1 MELRIDNGQPCI
13 ATFSGKKETLTP
25 TGNVVAEAQQRINAA
40 QVKLDNLAQLE
51 AQQQA
56 RLDATVLQGRPTDDI
71 KKVIRQLT
79 TQQGEQV
86 QVINDAK
93 SDIGNVNHLIDQR
106 RATQINLDDSAVVAA
121 LLAPF
126 NQFLEQSI

>member
-13 ATFSGKKETLTP
+13 VVVNGKKETLTP

-40 QVKLDNLAQLE
+40 QVKLDSLAQLE

-93 SDIGNVNHLIDQR
+93 SDIGHVNQLIDQR
-106 RATQINLDDSAVVAA
+106 RATQISLDDSAVIAA

-126 NQFLEQSI
+126 NHFLEQKT